1 MFRPLGNDSLVKVM
15 LRNLMN
21 LKGCPWQTA
30 FGTRILDDFGDKAR
44 PTGLMRCADATAGI
58 AIKVLEK
65 EDVIAEIRIV
75 VHFAV
80 Q

>member
-1 MFRPLGNDSLVKVM
+1 M

-21 LKGCPWQTA
+21 LKGCSWQTA

-75 VHFAV
+75 VHFSV